1 MVKVAIVADRPTPPW
16 TARQLILAFEEIGA
30 VAVYLRPHELAAVF
44 GDNEMRIVYASTLS
58 DIDIDAFVLRD
69 IGFSTTIETFL
80 RRVDLFEQAELMG
93 IPVVNPARALLRAR
107 DKYLSLLLLNR
118 VGIPVPHTAVMED
131 VHAAIRIAEQWHDV
145 VMKPLIG
152 SMGFGAIHATN
163 VDIVYVASRTLNQL
177 NQPIYVQEYIEKPG
191 RDIRAFV
198 VGEQLIAAYY
208 RVQPDATKWKTNIAQ
223 GAKAIPMERV
233 DPEIEDLAIRATRA
247 LGLHYAGV
255 DIAESPK
262 GYIVFEVNASP
273 NWRGLAMTTN
283 TNPAKYIAEYVLS
296 LVKR

>member
-16 TARQLILAFEEIGA
+16 SARQLILAFEQLG
-30 VAVYLRPHELAAVF
+30 VTAVYLRPHELAAVF

-58 DIDIDAFVLRD
+58 DIDVDAFVLRD
-69 IGFSTTIETFL
+69 IGFNTTIETFL

-118 VGIPVPHTAVMED
+118 AGIPVPRTAVMED
-131 VHAAIRIAEQWHDV
+131 VHAAIRITEQWHDV

-152 SMGFGAIHATN
+152 SMGFGAIRASN

-177 NQPIYVQEYIEKPG
+177 NQPIYIQEYIEKPG

-208 RVQPDATKWKTNIAQ
+208 RVQPDATRWKTNIAQ
-223 GAKAIPMERV
+223 GAKAMPMKHV
-233 DPEIEDLAIRATRA
+233 DSEIEDLAIRATRV

-262 GYIVFEVNASP
+262 GYVVFEVNASP
-273 NWRGLAMTTN
+273 NWRGLAMATN
-283 TNPAKYIAEYVLS
+283 TNPARYIAEYVLN
-296 LVKR
+296 LVRR